1 MLSNGTK
8 VAPSFASRFG
18 RPTFIEMFCGGG
30 FARLGLSPRWACVF
44 ANDLCPDKAA
54 AYARNFGPAH
64 LAVGDILDIDPRA
77 LPTADLAWASFPCQ
91 DLSLAGQRR
100 GMTRATRS
108 GAFWP
113 FNDILVALRAAQR
126 APKLVILENVVGAL
140 TSAKGADFRALV
152 HALSGVGYRCGALI
166 ANAAMFTPQSRP
178 RLFVIAV
185 RRDLDVPSSLQG
197 DNAGWSAPALD
208 AAAEQLA
215 AAGLPLI
222 PFAPP
227 APRRAN
233 TSLASIL
240 EDDVPNFSRARATRI
255 LDTMSAT
262 GRAQIAIAQATASV
276 AQRPAYGV
284 IAMRTREHPDGSR
297 RPRAEPRFDGLAGCL
312 RTPGGGSSHQILV
325 IASPDGSIA
334 LRRFTPRECARL
346 MGAPDEYVLPD
357 NPTRAYK
364 LCGDAVAPP
373 VVRYLDDTIF
383 TPIMQANRAPAQSFR
398 NIQSASTI
406 GIARKSP

>member
-166 ANAAMFTPQSRP
+166 ANAAMFTPR
-178 RLFVIAV
+178 AE
-185 RRDLDVPSSLQG
+185 RRSTLRMRAWASISTITCSLL
-197 DNAGWSAPALD
+197 N
-208 AAAEQLA
+208 
-215 AAGLPLI
+215 
-222 PFAPP
+222 
-227 APRRAN
+227 
-233 TSLASIL
+233 SLA
-240 EDDVPNFSRARATRI
+240 TW
-255 LDTMSAT
+255 
-262 GRAQIAIAQATASV
+262 
-276 AQRPAYGV
+276 
-284 IAMRTREHPDGSR
+284 
-297 RPRAEPRFDGLAGCL
+297 
-312 RTPGGGSSHQILV
+312 
-325 IASPDGSIA
+325 
-334 LRRFTPRECARL
+334 
-346 MGAPDEYVLPD
+346 
-357 NPTRAYK
+357 
-364 LCGDAVAPP
+364 
-373 VVRYLDDTIF
+373 
-383 TPIMQANRAPAQSFR
+383 
-398 NIQSASTI
+398 
-406 GIARKSP
+406 